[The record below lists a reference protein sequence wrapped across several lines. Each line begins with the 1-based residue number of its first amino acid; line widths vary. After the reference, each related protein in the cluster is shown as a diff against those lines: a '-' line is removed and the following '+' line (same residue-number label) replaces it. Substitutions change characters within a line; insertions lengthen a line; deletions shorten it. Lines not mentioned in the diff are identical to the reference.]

1 MLDGR
6 QPEREEIQALAQ
18 RLRLKEQQIYKW
30 FWDTQKKVKE
40 DEQTA
45 IELGKDKNLVRNEN
59 GSSTVRQWMQHRDCQ
74 GWEGSYGNG
83 ASMNPIDIK
92 TALKTYE

>member
-1 MLDGR
+1 MRKSKSQKEKLWQYFKMLDGR
-6 QPEREEIQALAQ
+6 QPEREEIQDLAQ

-45 IELGKDKNLVRNEN
+45 E
-59 GSSTVRQWMQHRDCQ
+59 
-74 GWEGSYGNG
+74 
-83 ASMNPIDIK
+83 
-92 TALKTYE
+92 